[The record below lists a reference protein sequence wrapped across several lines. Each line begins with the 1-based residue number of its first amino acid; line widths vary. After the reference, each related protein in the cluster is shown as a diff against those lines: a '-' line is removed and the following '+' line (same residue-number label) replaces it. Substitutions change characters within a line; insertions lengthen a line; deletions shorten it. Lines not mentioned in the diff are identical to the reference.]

1 MSRPE
6 PTSEPVRWLDLDRPA
21 RRRVTIEL
29 LLRITLSWVVLFGL
43 YFAAPFDGTTTAG
56 EVIRLILC
64 GVVFVAFAWWQ
75 FRSILR
81 ARVPQAR
88 AIAAVGA
95 LAALLIVLFSAI
107 YLSLAAHNAATF
119 NEPLDHVKAMY
130 FTITTLT
137 SVGYGDITPRTDP
150 VRVLVSVQMIFDLI
164 LLGGMVRLLSLAA
177 RHSLSRADPSSS
189 TDV

>member
-1 MSRPE
+1 MSTPP
-6 PTSEPVRWLDLDRPA
+6 PTAEPVRYLDLDHDA
-21 RRRVTIEL
+21 RRRVTIGL

-43 YFAAPFDGTTTAG
+43 YFAAPFDGTTTGDEIA
-56 EVIRLILC
+56 RLVVC
-64 GVVFVAFAWWQ
+64 GVVFVAFSWWQ

-81 ARVPQAR
+81 QRVPQAR

-95 LAALLIVLFSAI
+95 LAALLIVLFSSV
-107 YLSLAAHNAATF
+107 YLSLSSHDVATF
-119 NEPLDHVKAMY
+119 SEPLNHVKAMY

-150 VRVLVSVQMIFDLI
+150 VRVLVSVQMIVNLI

-177 RHSLSRADPSSS
+177 RHSLNRADPSS
-189 TDV
+189 TTET